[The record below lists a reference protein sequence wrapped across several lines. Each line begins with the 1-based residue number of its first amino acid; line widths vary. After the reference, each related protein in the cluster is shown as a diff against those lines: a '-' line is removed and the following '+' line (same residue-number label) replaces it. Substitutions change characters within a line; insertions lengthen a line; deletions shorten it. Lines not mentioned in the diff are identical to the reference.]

1 MSAALHLFA
10 SLRAAPLAE
19 GERMLTVSVLL
30 SAVAAPAESAAT
42 GRKVTHEVLL
52 DGLLPQGFAADA
64 AADPGGGGGG
74 GAGAYRG
81 GLRVREDVGAGGAG
95 EGFFVEGLTEL
106 AAESEEEVALP
117 EPLLAARPC
126 SRPRL
131 RPVPALVPVFCR
143 TT

>member
-10 SLRAAPLAE
+10 SLRGTAAAPAA

-42 GRKVTHEVLL
+42 GRKITHEVLL
-52 DGLLPQGFAADA
+52 DGLLPQGPPDPADA
-64 AADPGGGGGG
+64 AAAAGGG

-81 GLRVREDVGAGGAG
+81 GLRVREDVGGG

-106 AAESEEEVALP
+106 AAESEEEV
-117 EPLLAARPC
+117 RG
-126 SRPRL
+126 
-131 RPVPALVPVFCR
+131 
-143 TT
+143 